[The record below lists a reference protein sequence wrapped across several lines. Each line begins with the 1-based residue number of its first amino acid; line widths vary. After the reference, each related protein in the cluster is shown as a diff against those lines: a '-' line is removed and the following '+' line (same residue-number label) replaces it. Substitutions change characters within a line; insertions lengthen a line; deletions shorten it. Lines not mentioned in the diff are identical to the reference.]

1 MGCVQM
7 PPPDPPV
14 RALEYPKIM
23 EEDLAECFGGHAEIR
38 LRPSNGSRRFD
49 VDDRSRESGNAG
61 SLARL
66 QQFDLLSNRA
76 ATTIR
81 AARAAWHYIFG
92 FGGGSGGRGV
102 ADGRRERDTG
112 RAQGQAGGGARG
124 GADEKA
130 FAVVFDL
137 GLGQGIQIGDDLRP

>member
-1 MGCVQM
+1 M
-7 PPPDPPV
+7 
-14 RALEYPKIM
+14 
-23 EEDLAECFGGHAEIR
+23 
-38 LRPSNGSRRFD
+38 
-49 VDDRSRESGNAG
+49 
-61 SLARL
+61 
-66 QQFDLLSNRA
+66 
-76 ATTIR
+76 TIR

-124 GADEKA
+124 GADEEA
-130 FAVVFDL
+130 FAIVFDL